1 MAQLNRCIVCQKV
14 IGDNVSTC
22 PHCGANQ
29 NAASKRGPHGNS
41 FSRVPAIQTTETK
54 DKFREIENGHKRTKM
69 TAVIVGIV
77 SVVGGLGA
85 LATPAPAL
93 GLFGFLGLIVSI
105 YIFTNAHWTSEQY
118 YSLPGSRDA
127 HGKHRCIHCG
137 HIGIFN
143 KGEYATNNKHSGC
156 SKCEAHLFT
165 GTRD

>member
-1 MAQLNRCIVCQKV
+1 MAQLNRCIVCKKV

-29 NAASKRGPHGNS
+29 NAASQIGPRGDS
-41 FSRVPAIQTTETK
+41 SSRVPAIQTTETK
-54 DKFREIENGHKRTKM
+54 EKFQEIVNGHEKARM

-85 LATPAPAL
+85 LATPAPVVGIF
-93 GLFGFLGLIVSI
+93 GLLGLIASI
-105 YIFTNAHWTSEQY
+105 NIFNNAHWTNDEY

-127 HGKHRCIHCG
+127 NGKHRCIHCG
-137 HIGIFN
+137 QIGIFN
-143 KGEYATNNKHSGC
+143 RGEYATNNKHSDC
-156 SKCEAHLFT
+156 SKCETHLFT